1 MGKVEQL
8 NTASGDDREYI
19 WHTGHDL
26 RGYAFALEAILEDL
40 PQMNEDGPIADA
52 IGMML
57 KRVNGIAD
65 NLLERS
71 STGTAKPLKDMGQ

>member
-1 MGKVEQL
+1 MGQVEQL
-8 NTASGDDREYI
+8 NTASDDEREFI

-40 PQMNEDGPIADA
+40 PQMNEDGPVADA

-57 KRVNGIAD
+57 KRVNGVAD
-65 NLLERS
+65 SLLERNS
-71 STGTAKPLKDMGQ
+71 ARSAKQLKDKV

>member
-1 MGKVEQL
+1 MGQVEQL
-8 NTASGDDREYI
+8 NTASDDEREFI

-40 PQMNEDGPIADA
+40 PQMNEDGPVADA

-57 KRVNGIAD
+57 KRVNDVAD
-65 NLLERS
+65 SLLERS
-71 STGTAKPLKDMGQ
+71 SAASTKPLKERV